1 MKNIAIISS
10 SIRVDNKSQHV
21 AAYLQQYL
29 TENNIANAEV
39 LDLKDYS
46 FPLFESTFQ
55 YVKSPSLYLLAFQ
68 KKIIDADGIII
79 VTPEYNGSIPA
90 SLKNIIDIFYDEW
103 FQKPIAFSTVSSGD
117 FGGSQALTHLQ
128 FIFWKIQALTYT
140 TNFPV
145 PNVQDHFNAHGVP
158 IHKKQTDALAKPY
171 MEGFMACIESRLDK
185 QLA

>member
-1 MKNIAIISS
+1 MKNIVIISS
-10 SIRVDNKSQHV
+10 SIRTDRKSHHV
-21 AAYLQQYL
+21 AQYFQQYL
-29 TENNIANAEV
+29 TENNIATTEI

-46 FPLFESTFQ
+46 FPIFDNVFKTM
-55 YVKSPSLYLLAFQ
+55 KAPSLYVLAFQ
-68 KKIIDADGIII
+68 QKIIAADGIII

-128 FIFWKIQALTYT
+128 FIFWKIQARTYT

-145 PNVQDHFNAHGVP
+145 PKVQDQFNDFGIP
-158 IHKKQTDALAKPY
+158 TNKKETDALAKPY
-171 MEGFMACIESRLDK
+171 IKGFIACIEQSLAK

>member
-10 SIRVDNKSQHV
+10 SIRVDNKSHHV

-29 TENNIANAEV
+29 IENKIANAEV

-46 FPLFESTFQ
+46 FPLFECTFQ
-55 YVKSPSLYLLAFQ
+55 YMKSPSLYLLAFQ

-90 SLKNIIDIFYDEW
+90 SLKNIVDLFYDEW

-128 FIFWKIQALTYT
+128 FIFWKIQARTYT

-145 PNVQDHFNAHGVP
+145 PKVQDHFNDAGKP
-158 IHKKQTDALAKPY
+158 KNKKETDALAKPY
-171 MEGFMACIESRLDK
+171 IKGFIACIEQSLAK

>member
-1 MKNIAIISS
+1 MINIAIISS
-10 SIRVDNKSQHV
+10 SIRIDNKSHHV

-55 YVKSPSLYLLAFQ
+55 YMKSPSLYLLAFQ

-90 SLKNIIDIFYDEW
+90 SLKNIIDTFYDEW
-103 FQKPIAFSTVSSGD
+103 YQKPIAFSTVSSGD

-145 PNVQDHFNAHGVP
+145 PNVQDHFNTHGVP
-158 IHKKQTDALAKPY
+158 VHKKLTDALAKPY
-171 MEGFMACIESRLDK
+171 IKGFIACIESHSDK
-185 QLA
+185 QFS